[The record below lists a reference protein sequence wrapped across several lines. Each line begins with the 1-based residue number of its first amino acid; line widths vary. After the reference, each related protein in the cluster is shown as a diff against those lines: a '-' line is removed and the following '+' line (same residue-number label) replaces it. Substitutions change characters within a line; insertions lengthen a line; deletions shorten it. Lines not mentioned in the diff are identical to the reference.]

1 MSRRQTM
8 RGAIFR
14 VAAAVLVLCHASVA
28 AVEEVKFADLDPK
41 AAGQVVLFYRKG
53 AEASDA
59 AVAALAEAELLVKA
73 SAGAKAADVVFKQCN
88 AAQKE
93 NMVGMEAKGLT
104 SLPMIFVGVEGQGT
118 DRYMR
123 NMTADQIAEYIDIKL
138 EETTEDDVFPFNA
151 QLVTDEFPVMVKF
164 HETWCS
170 RCNHMK
176 SAFEFA
182 ASKTVGRVMFM
193 EVECSSSV
201 DSQKFCGKHRVDG
214 FPTLVL
220 MGGSLKKPLI
230 HDGDRSAPG
239 IMSFIQSI
247 VPDALEP
254 VE

>member
-1 MSRRQTM
+1 MRWYKAGAEHMSRRQTM

-14 VAAAVLVLCHASVA
+14 VAAAVLVLCHASAA

-118 DRYMR
+118 GKTPP
-123 NMTADQIAEYIDIKL
+123 TADNYVRPASRIHENFRHLLHQRTLSLSHRHHTHIHALVLSLSRTHTHTKTHTSREYINTLSPLHASFFREHYAAYEIAEYSGK
-138 EETTEDDVFPFNA
+138 
-151 QLVTDEFPVMVKF
+151 TD
-164 HETWCS
+164 
-170 RCNHMK
+170 
-176 SAFEFA
+176 
-182 ASKTVGRVMFM
+182 FM
-193 EVECSSSV
+193 R
-201 DSQKFCGKHRVDG
+201 D
-214 FPTLVL
+214 T
-220 MGGSLKKPLI
+220 SLA
-230 HDGDRSAPG
+230 RA
-239 IMSFIQSI
+239 
-247 VPDALEP
+247 
-254 VE
+254 